1 MCTAIKRRV
10 HGMKS
15 PMYVAYYLDRPQRI
29 EEAYE
34 QSLAL
39 LYYYNAR
46 ANLEASK
53 VGILGWAKR
62 ERWMSYFMR
71 RPRVCSGDPSKKRS
85 YTSPYG
91 TTTSVAMIEHGLQL
105 VSDYIE
111 DYWEDMWFL
120 DMLE

>member
-1 MCTAIKRRV
+1 MIKRRV

-34 QSLAL
+34 QVLAL
-39 LYYYNAR
+39 MFYYNAV

-62 ERWMSYFMR
+62 EKWMHYFMR
-71 RPRVCSGDPSKKRS
+71 RPRICSGDPSKKRS
-85 YTSPYG
+85 ATAPYG
-91 TTTSVAMIEHGLQL
+91 TTTSTAMIEHGLTL
-105 VSDYIE
+105 VADYIE
-111 DYWEDMWFL
+111 DYYQEIWFL
-120 DMLE
+120 ELLN